1 MKIPLRIKNVLLN
14 TTIPVVPILDKILIL
29 ALDSDSIF

>member
-14 TTIPVVPILDKILIL
+14 TTIPVGPILDKILIL